1 MSEFRNIGPVRRT
14 TGLAMSLGKTAAQV
28 TAQFAPVPA
37 LAPAAELLCAIIQL
51 CQNVAQNRNAAN
63 QLRDRCHRLGMV
75 LYEKCT
81 AKENIMAAIQA
92 VTDCFEHIKAR
103 MAEWAKQTKIQAFL
117 HQDEIEKDIR
127 RCHDKLSD
135 CLIAFQ
141 LVSHT
146 EIHDW
151 QAQFE
156 RNTQQD
162 HREVMDF
169 LAAIENSQTI
179 TNDALQSQ
187 TVDIKHLMGMMQ
199 QLLGENARTAD
210 RVHNGLSSNLYELQF
225 QSHELLPDFNLRSG
239 EVVRMGQFPIS
250 GTSAMDIYEGL
261 YLGREKVAIKVVRAV
276 NSDEHSLRRLTR
288 ECEIWK
294 DLWKIDQG
302 KHVLPFYGFCQEDG
316 PFPSMISPWQ
326 PNGTALNYVKQ
337 HDSKIDYLNLIK
349 GIALGIQVLHSMN
362 PPVVHGDIKASNIV
376 INALGNP
383 LIADFGL
390 SRVVEDITG
399 IPFSQSRGVS
409 DSYRWFA
416 PEVCIGQG
424 VLSLSSDVYAY
435 GMTVLELL
443 THEQPYSNIK
453 HTTEVVIRSAKGE
466 QPERPRA
473 SRVLE
478 RGLDEHLWSVLCHCW
493 LTVPAQRPRIGDVL
507 DVLPPGQYA

>member
-1 MSEFRNIGPVRRT
+1 MSRNPIRRT
-14 TGLAMSLGKTAAQV
+14 TGLALSLGKSVAQV

-51 CQNVAQNRNAAN
+51 CQNVSQNRNAAE
-63 QLRDRCHRLGMV
+63 QLRDRCHHLGMV
-75 LYEKCT
+75 LYDKYMP
-81 AKENIMAAIQA
+81 KENDMADEKYMPRETITAATHA
-92 VTDCFEHIKAR
+92 VTDR
-103 MAEWAKQTKIQAFL
+103 VQAFL
-117 HQDEIEKDIR
+117 QQTEIAKDIQ
-127 RCHDKLSD
+127 RCHDKLTD
-135 CLIAFQ
+135 CLTTFQ

-146 EIHDW
+146 GIHEW

-156 RNTQQD
+156 RNTEQD
-162 HREVMDF
+162 RRELMDF
-169 LAAIENSQTI
+169 LAEIQNSQTI
-179 TNDALQSQ
+179 TNEALQSQ
-187 TVDIKHLMGMMQ
+187 TTDIKQLMGMMQ

-225 QSHELLPDFNLRSG
+225 KSRELLPDFNLRSG
-239 EVVRMGQFPIS
+239 EVIRIGQFPIS
-250 GTSAMDIYEGL
+250 GTSAMVNLNCL
-261 YLGREKVAIKVVRAV
+261 YLQREKVAIKVVRAV
-276 NSDEHSLRRLTR
+276 NSNEHSLRRFIR

-316 PFPSMISPWQ
+316 PFPYMVSPWQ
-326 PNGTALNYVKQ
+326 PNGTALSYVKTN
-337 HDSKIDYLNLIK
+337 DKKIDYIKLIK
-349 GIALGIQVLHSMN
+349 GVALGIQVLHSMS

-376 INALGNP
+376 VDGVGNP

-390 SRVVEDITG
+390 SRIVEDITG

-443 THEQPYSNIK
+443 THEQPYNSIK

-466 QPERPRA
+466 QPERPMA
-473 SRVLE
+473 PPRVLE
-478 RGLDEHLWSVLCHCW
+478 RGLDDNVWSLLCRCW
-493 LTVPAQRPRIGDVL
+493 VTVPSQRPSIREVL
-507 DVLPPGQYA
+507 EMFPQ